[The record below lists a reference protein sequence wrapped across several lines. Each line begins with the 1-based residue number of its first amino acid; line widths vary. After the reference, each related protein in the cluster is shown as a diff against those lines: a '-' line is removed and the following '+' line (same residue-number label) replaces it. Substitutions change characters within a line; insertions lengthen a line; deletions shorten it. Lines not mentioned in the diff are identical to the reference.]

1 MTQTRHVLLSGPG
14 ADAFAEQMK
23 VDLVQPSHFDTPA
36 TLKKWEQLKAKV
48 GDTSWQK
55 SSIEID
61 DMDTGSY
68 MGTVGCV
75 ALDSAG
81 NLAAATST
89 GGLTNKKFGRVGDSP
104 IVGAGTFAD
113 NATCAVSCTGKGEE
127 FIRNGVAFDVSAQ
140 MKYRDYSV
148 EKSVKDVLKNK
159 LQDGDGGI
167 IAVAHD
173 GSISME
179 FNTSGMARAAADS
192 SGRFEVLWVDTP
204 AKVK

>member
-1 MTQTRHVLLSGPG
+1 MCIR
-14 ADAFAEQMK
+14 
-23 VDLVQPSHFDTPA
+23 
-36 TLKKWEQLKAKV
+36 
-48 GDTSWQK
+48 
-55 SSIEID
+55 
-61 DMDTGSY
+61 
-68 MGTVGCV
+68 
-75 ALDSAG
+75 DS
-81 NLAAATST
+81 
-89 GGLTNKKFGRVGDSP
+89 VGDSP

-140 MKYRDYSV
+140 MKYRDYAV

-159 LQDGDGGI
+159 LQDGDDGI

-179 FNTSGMARAAADS
+179 FSTSGMARAAADS
-192 SGRFEVLWVDTP
+192 SGRFEVLWVETP